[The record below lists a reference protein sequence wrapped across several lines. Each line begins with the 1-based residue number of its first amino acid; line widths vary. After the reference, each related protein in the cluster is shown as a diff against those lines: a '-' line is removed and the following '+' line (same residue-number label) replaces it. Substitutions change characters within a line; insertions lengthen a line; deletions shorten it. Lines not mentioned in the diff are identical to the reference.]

1 MLQESCVLTLDCFA
15 LFLDKLY
22 VFGILAL
29 VSEGCAIYF
38 PAKQYMRIHVIL
50 VVVVR
55 SNHFLGVSCTL
66 MSVSLGM
73 SAYANPVGNHLFINQ
88 KRSIFALT
96 LSFSRLEHV
105 FFVPKAGVTSVTP
118 LARNWQ

>member
-1 MLQESCVLTLDCFA
+1 MSKKIGVPEDFWHEHEPILITQASEILSVLQESCVLTLDCFA

-73 SAYANPVGNHLFINQ
+73 SAYANPVGNH
-88 KRSIFALT
+88 
-96 LSFSRLEHV
+96 
-105 FFVPKAGVTSVTP
+105 
-118 LARNWQ
+118 